1 MVIMQLWRIAIIH
14 NSIQFLFNSLMSWIT
29 MNVGE
34 NCSDE
39 HCFNLFLFRINL
51 YFEVSS
57 PSQPYFHF
65 YRAIYVLKLRFI
77 SCRWFTIVQV
87 NTIYCWFL
95 CIKNLTYSVYV
106 ILTCN
111 QCLTRETNIMAII
124 LLIILPLRNTRWT
137 ILNTYML
144 YVLTALLHA
153 QLCACVE
160 VSLNMCFL
168 ASRDPLQLQPNTKI
182 FYSGENHHA
191 QKTKK
196 IFLIRTYGL
205 HYCVHRG
212 FSL

>member
-1 MVIMQLWRIAIIH
+1 MSQNYGFWFATVGLW
-14 NSIQFLFNSLMSWIT
+14 SYTWTQY
-29 MNVGE
+29 NVG
-34 NCSDE
+34 
-39 HCFNLFLFRINL
+39 F
-51 YFEVSS
+51 
-57 PSQPYFHF
+57 
-65 YRAIYVLKLRFI
+65 
-77 SCRWFTIVQV
+77 W
-87 NTIYCWFL
+87 
-95 CIKNLTYSVYV
+95 CIKNFTYSVYV

-160 VSLNMCFL
+160 VSLNMCFF

>member
-1 MVIMQLWRIAIIH
+1 MDIMQLWRIAIIH

-39 HCFNLFLFRINL
+39 HTVLIHFCLDQICILIFITITTLILFLWSKYCL
-51 YFEVSS
+51 KTT
-57 PSQPYFHF
+57 F
-65 YRAIYVLKLRFI
+65 YRWII
-77 SCRWFTIVQV
+77 IVHGKQYNV
-87 NTIYCWFL
+87 GFW
-95 CIKNLTYSVYV
+95 CIKNFTYSVYV

-153 QLCACVE
+153 QLCACVK
-160 VSLNMCFL
+160 VSLNMCFF